1 MLVRCIKEFHF
12 PRREYKIFIRI
23 SREACVLLGQSDR
36 NAVSGLIFHESKER
50 RLKLYSAVEM
60 NPKYITHLTGR
71 TSVGAEEPCCF
82 GMASSLA
89 RGTPD
94 IRCIQS

>member
-1 MLVRCIKEFHF
+1 M
-12 PRREYKIFIRI
+12 
-23 SREACVLLGQSDR
+23 LLGQSDR

-71 TSVGAEEPCCF
+71 TSVELGSHAVSKWPVLSP
-82 GMASSLA
+82 G
-89 RGTPD
+89 GTPA